1 MIIERLYKTLRAST
15 LAKDSFWALL
25 GNAFARGFSL
35 LAGIVV
41 ANFLG
46 NIEYGEYGLVR
57 NTLLLI
63 ATLSTLGLGY
73 TGTKFISEYS
83 GDVSKRKYLVLL
95 TREILRITLCFSSV
109 IAFLIFLF
117 AHPLAHFLED
127 TTIVDAI
134 RLLAVVIILNALT
147 TAQIGIL
154 AGFKSFTRMSQINI
168 IAGFCNFIF
177 TVCCTYYWGFI
188 GSLYGF
194 LFSQIVNCILNYVV
208 ISNILKDY
216 SVFSGMDIS
225 ARDVRITLIRFS
237 LPIAL
242 QELSYSLCSWG
253 TSVLALKMTDYGEI
267 GLYSASIQWT
277 SIVLF
282 IPGVLRNVALS
293 YMSEK
298 QSKSSRRTLFKR
310 MLIINGCS
318 TLFPAIIA
326 TLFSVQISNWYGGSF
341 SDLPPV
347 LILGM
352 VGAVLQSLHNVC
364 ASEFMARSWI
374 WLMYIIATIRDVGGI
389 LLCYV
394 FIQYLEMSGAMS
406 LAMSSAF
413 AALLALSLSFMSIK
427 LKTN

>member
-1 MIIERLYKTLRAST
+1 
-15 LAKDSFWALL
+15 
-25 GNAFARGFSL
+25 
-35 LAGIVV
+35 
-41 ANFLG
+41 
-46 NIEYGEYGLVR
+46 
-57 NTLLLI
+57 
-63 ATLSTLGLGY
+63 
-73 TGTKFISEYS
+73 
-83 GDVSKRKYLVLL
+83 
-95 TREILRITLCFSSV
+95 
-109 IAFLIFLF
+109 
-117 AHPLAHFLED
+117 
-127 TTIVDAI
+127 
-134 RLLAVVIILNALT
+134 
-147 TAQIGIL
+147 
-154 AGFKSFTRMSQINI
+154 MSQINI

-326 TLFSVQISNWYGGSF
+326 TLFSVQISHWYGGSF
-341 SDLPPV
+341 SGLPPV

>member
-1 MIIERLYKTLRAST
+1 MIIEGLYKRFSASA

-46 NIEYGEYGLVR
+46 KIEYGEYGLVR

-83 GDVSKRKYLVLL
+83 EDSSKGKYLTLL
-95 TREILRITLCFSSV
+95 TREILRITLLFSSV
-109 IAFLIFLF
+109 IAFLVFLF
-117 AHPLAHFLED
+117 AEPLARFLED
-127 TTIVDAI
+127 STIVDAI
-134 RLLAVVIILNALT
+134 RLLAVVIVLNALT

-168 IAGFCNFIF
+168 IAGLCNFVF

-194 LFSQIVNCILNYVV
+194 LLSQIVNCILNYIV
-208 ISNILKDY
+208 ISNILKTRNPESATDL
-216 SVFSGMDIS
+216 SPKTIRFS
-225 ARDVRITLIRFS
+225 LIRFS
-237 LPIAL
+237 FPIAL

-253 TSVLALKMTDYGEI
+253 TSVLVLKMTDYGEI
-267 GLYSASIQWT
+267 GLYSATTQWT

-293 YMSEK
+293 YMSGE
-298 QSKSSRRTLFKR
+298 QDKSSQKLLFKR

-318 TLFPAIIA
+318 TFFPAFGA
-326 TLFSVQISNWYGGSF
+326 TIFSVSISHLYGESF
-341 SDLPPV
+341 SGLPPV
-347 LILGM
+347 LMLGM
-352 VGAVLQSLHNVC
+352 MGAVLQSLHNVC
-364 ASEFMARSWI
+364 ASEFMARSWN
-374 WLMYIIATIRDVGGI
+374 WTMYVIASIRDIGGI
-389 LLCYV
+389 LLCYLL
-394 FIQYLEMSGAMS
+394 IRYLEMSGSMS
-406 LAMSSAF
+406 LAMSSALV
-413 AALLALSLSFMSIK
+413 ALGALSLSYLFIK
-427 LKTN
+427 LKAN